1 MLTLKKIAVTGGLAS
16 GKSTVCRL
24 LSEQGAYQV
33 NSDTL
38 IHQFLSDNP
47 SCIKR
52 VVALLG
58 PRILVDE
65 RIDRRQV
72 AKIVFTDKAK
82 LAALEAILHPLLFEA
97 IDRLYQQANKNQTAT
112 YFVVEMP
119 LVQEIGKASA
129 FDAIVAVL
137 CSEAISKKRW
147 AEAGFSEKNYEE
159 RMQRHWPTQKK
170 AAHAHF
176 TITNNGTY
184 EDLKRQI
191 AALIAQLNHHF

>member
-1 MLTLKKIAVTGGLAS
+1 MLNLKKIAVTGGLAS

-24 LSEQGAYQV
+24 LSEKGAYQV

-38 IHQFLSDNP
+38 IHQLLSDNP
-47 SCIKR
+47 SCIKQ

-58 PRILVDE
+58 ARILVDE
-65 RIDRRQV
+65 RIDRSQV
-72 AKIVFTDKAK
+72 AKIVFADKAK
-82 LAALEAILHPLLFEA
+82 LAALEAIVHPLLFEA
-97 IDRLYQQANKNQTAT
+97 IDRLYQQAKTSQTAT

-119 LVQEIGKASA
+119 LVQEIGKTSA

-147 AEAGFSEKNYEE
+147 AAAGFPEKSYEE
-159 RMQRHWPTQKK
+159 RMQRHWPIQKK

-184 EDLKRQI
+184 EDLKRHT
-191 AALIAQLNHHF
+191 AALIGQLNRHL